1 MFKPTEQKDD
11 IRERHPA
18 DKNDNIYLEF
28 EKYMSV
34 DTIPLPIGF
43 DSHTRVVP
51 IINECRDYEVTVANF
66 VLSGTNL
73 ISNPAQVKRIVFLT
87 NRLAVSQELRNSQ
100 KDQQQRILFSYY
112 PTQAELTTST
122 SISFNNQQSTGW
134 RDLDFTGPLR
144 EVDLTVQVERYSGA
158 REFINAPYLS
168 GASVVLNFRR
178 KMI

>member
-11 IRERHPA
+11 IRQRHPD

-28 EKYMSV
+28 EKYMSI
-34 DTIPLPIGF
+34 DSIPLPIGF

-66 VLSGTNL
+66 VLSGSNL

-87 NRLAVSQELRNSQ
+87 NRCPVAEELKNSQ
-100 KDQQQRILFSYY
+100 NDKQQRILFSYY
-112 PTQAELTTST
+112 PSQAELTTST
-122 SISFNNQQSTGW
+122 SIAFNNEQSTGW
-134 RDLDFTGPLR
+134 RDLDYSGSLR
-144 EVDLTVQVERYSGA
+144 QVDLTVQAERYSGA
-158 REFINAPYLS
+158 SEFINAPYLS

>member
-1 MFKPTEQKDD
+1 MFKPAEQKDD

-28 EKYMSV
+28 EKYMSI
-34 DTIPLPIGF
+34 DTIPLPISF
-43 DSHTRVVP
+43 QSHTRVVP
-51 IINECRDYEVTVANF
+51 IINECRDYECTISNF

-87 NRLAVSQELRNSQ
+87 NRLPVSEELRNSQ
-100 KDQQQRILFSYY
+100 RDQQQRILFSYY
-112 PTQAELTTST
+112 PSQAELTTST
-122 SISFNNQQSTGW
+122 SIVFNNQQSTGW
-134 RDLDFTGPLR
+134 RDLDYTGDLR
-144 EVDLTVQVERYSGA
+144 EIDLTVQVERYSGQ

-168 GASVVLNFRR
+168 GASAVLNFRR

>member
-1 MFKPTEQKDD
+1 MFKPTEQKED

-18 DKNDNIYLEF
+18 DKNDNVYLEF
-28 EKYMSV
+28 EKYMSI
-34 DTIPLPIGF
+34 DTVPLPIGF

-87 NRLAVSQELRNSQ
+87 NRCPVAEELKNAQ
-100 KDQQQRILFSYY
+100 NDQQQRILFSYY
-112 PTQAELTTST
+112 PSQAELTTST
-122 SISFNNQQSTGW
+122 SIAFNNDQSTGW

-158 REFINAPYLS
+158 RELINAPYLS

-178 KMI
+178 KII

>member
-1 MFKPTEQKDD
+1 MFKPVEQKDD

-28 EKYMSV
+28 EKFMSI
-34 DTIPLPIGF
+34 DTIPLPVGF

-87 NRLAVSQELRNSQ
+87 NRCPVAEELKNSQ
-100 KDQQQRILFSYY
+100 NDKQQRILFSYY
-112 PTQAELTTST
+112 PSQAELTTST
-122 SISFNNQQSTGW
+122 SIAFNNQQSIGW
-134 RDLDFTGPLR
+134 RDLDFTGSLR
-144 EVDLTVQVERYSGA
+144 EVDLQVQVERYSGT
-158 REFINAPYLS
+158 REFISAPYLS